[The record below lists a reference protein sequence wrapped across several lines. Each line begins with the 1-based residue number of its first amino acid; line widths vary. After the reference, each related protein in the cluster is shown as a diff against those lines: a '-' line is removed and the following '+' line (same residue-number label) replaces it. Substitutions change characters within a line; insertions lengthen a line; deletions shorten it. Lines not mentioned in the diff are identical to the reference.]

1 MSESK
6 GIAYCQ
12 GRYMPI
18 EEASIPIL
26 DPAFHKSDVVF
37 DAVTVCDGVFFRLDD
52 HMQRFHD
59 SCAHV
64 RLTAPLPDAEIR
76 RIMAQCVH
84 RAGFGDAIVY
94 VLCTRGRYAGG
105 AAFGDPRS
113 SENEL
118 IAYAVPY
125 YTIVPEPKVKS
136 GAHLWIAGTRRAP
149 DAAINQRCKNF
160 NRMDLTA
167 AHFEALD
174 AGADQPVLL
183 STDGYLTEGPGFNV
197 WIVRDG
203 KALTPG
209 ENLLEGI
216 TRKTVFDLCQDI
228 GIEAEA
234 TDLVAEDLE
243 QANEAFISS
252 SGGGVMPVVRVNDK
266 PIGNGAPGITTGRL
280 SDLYWS
286 NAPMAGTGHRSPT
299 CWRAKRSRR
308 PAPGRRPFAHGSR
321 PTAEE
326 RWRRRSGGPRSR
338 PIASPSQTDSLWRVA
353 HQASAPR
360 RSSEAGV
367 TEKSSP
373 QPTTRPVSTPAS
385 ASAPHSATATLS

>member
-12 GRYMPI
+12 GRYVPI

-37 DAVTVCDGVFFRLDD
+37 DAVTVCDGIFFRLDD
-52 HMQRFHD
+52 HMERFHA

-64 RLTAPLPDAEIR
+64 RLAPPLPDLEIR

-84 RAGFGDAIVY
+84 RAGYTDSIVY

-105 AAFGDPRS
+105 VAFGDPRS

-125 YTIVPEPKVKS
+125 YTIVPEPKTKT
-136 GAHLWIAGTRRAP
+136 GAHLWIASTRRAP

-174 AGADQPVLL
+174 NGADQPVLL

-209 ENLLEGI
+209 DNLLEGI
-216 TRKTVFDLCQDI
+216 TRKTVFDLCRDI
-228 GIEAEA
+228 GLEAEA
-234 TDLVAEDLE
+234 ADLTAEDLE
-243 QANEAFISS
+243 GANEAFISS

-280 SDLYWS
+280 SDLYW
-286 NAPMAGTGHRSPT
+286 
-299 CWRAKRSRR
+299 AKRADGWHAT
-308 PAPGRRPFAHGSR
+308 PVADLLEP
-321 PTAEE
+321 EE
-326 RWRRRSGGPRSR
+326 EQ
-338 PIASPSQTDSLWRVA
+338 A
-353 HQASAPR
+353 ASA
-360 RSSEAGV
+360 
-367 TEKSSP
+367 
-373 QPTTRPVSTPAS
+373 
-385 ASAPHSATATLS
+385 